1 MSLLRRFSWAGAVAL
16 ALISGLAV
24 YYLSP
29 RAAAIDSI
37 AVLPFANAGGNPEAE
52 YLSDGITDSLI
63 NSLAQLPKLRVT
75 ARSLAFRHKGQ
86 DLDPQRVGRD
96 LKVRAILTGRVIQRG
111 DSLTVRVEL
120 MDVEGGT
127 QLWGQQYNRQLAD
140 IFAVQEQIARE
151 ISDKLRLQLTGAEQK
166 RLTKRY
172 TDNVAA
178 YQAYL
183 QGRYQLYR
191 YTRDGLNRGIE
202 FMNRA
207 IELEPNYALAYAG
220 IAEAYSMYSGFQLAS
235 AVALPK
241 ARAAAT
247 RALEIDDGLAEAHSA
262 LGMAKHSF
270 EWDWAGAVK
279 EYRRAIELNPGYAAA
294 HDWFGFFLALMGRS
308 KEAVRELEQA
318 VELDPLSPAFR
329 SDLGEVLRFGRQFDA
344 AIENDQ
350 KAIQIDQKF
359 WLAHMLLAAAYAN
372 KGEFRAAQEAL
383 ERGRAVEDDMLLTVL
398 QAQILA
404 LAGQIDEAR
413 KLARRLEDLAGR
425 APVPAA
431 FMAQIYGA
439 LGDKDRAFQWLEK
452 SYHGHEAFMPFL
464 KVDPGFDSLRSDPR
478 FADLLRRMR
487 FPT

>member
-1 MSLLRRFSWAGAVAL
+1 
-16 ALISGLAV
+16 V
-24 YYLSP
+24 YRLSP
-29 RAAAIDSI
+29 RAEAIDSI
-37 AVLPFANAGGNPEAE
+37 AVLPLANVGGNPETE
-52 YLSDGITDSLI
+52 YLSDGISDSLI
-63 NSLAQLPKLRVT
+63 NSLAQLSKLRVT

-86 DLDPQRVGRD
+86 DADPQKVGRD
-96 LKVRAILTGRVIQRG
+96 LKVRAVLTGRVIQRG
-111 DSLTVRVEL
+111 ESLTVRVEL
-120 MDVEGGT
+120 MDVEAGT
-127 QLWGQQYNRQLAD
+127 QLWGQQYNRRLAD
-140 IFAVQEQIARE
+140 VIALQEDIARE
-151 ISDKLRLQLTGAEQK
+151 ISDKLRLRLTGDEQN

-235 AVALPK
+235 AESLPK
-241 ARAAAT
+241 ARAAAK
-247 RALEIDDGLAEAHSA
+247 RALEIDDRLAEAHTA

-270 EWDWAGAVK
+270 EWDWAGAER

-294 HDWFGFFLALMGRS
+294 HDWYGFFLALMGRS
-308 KEAVRELEQA
+308 EEAVRELERA

-329 SDLGEVLRFGRQFDA
+329 SDLGEVLRLGRRFDA
-344 AIENDQ
+344 AIENNQ
-350 KAIQIDQKF
+350 KAIEIDQKF

-372 KGEFRAAQEAL
+372 KGDFRTAQEAL
-383 ERGRAVEDDMLLTVL
+383 ERGRAVENDMLLSVL
-398 QAQILA
+398 EAQILA
-404 LAGQIDEAR
+404 GAGQIDRAR
-413 KLARRLEDLAGR
+413 KLARELEDLAKR

-452 SYHGHEAFMPFL
+452 SYQEREAFMPFL

-478 FADLLRRMR
+478 FGDFLRRMR
-487 FPT
+487 FPA